1 MRRNIQLKR
10 THEKNLK
17 IRQCLPPKR
26 YYVLLYRAQVQ
37 MLLCGEQVRS
47 SNVLCVYHAGAFNFF
62 HI

>member
-1 MRRNIQLKR
+1 MK
-10 THEKNLK
+10 KNLK

-62 HI
+62 YI